1 MSGVQGGHG
10 GAGAVARR
18 LQLGSQLRRL
28 REASGVTRESAGY
41 EIRASESKISRME
54 LGRVGFKQ
62 RDVADLLTLY
72 GVTRESERAALL
84 ALVGETNTPGW
95 WHAYGEVVPP
105 WFQTYL
111 GLEEAAREISSY
123 EVQFIHGLLQTEE
136 YARAV
141 CLLGNP
147 NAAEEDIERR
157 VAVRMRRQHILRS
170 PDGPRL
176 LAVMDEAALRRP
188 CGGREVMRAQL
199 SRLGELAEHPRIT
212 LLVMPLGVG
221 GLAAESGAFTVLGFD
236 GAGDL
241 PDQVYL
247 EQFTTAIYLDRP
259 AEVAEYRTVLER
271 LRVGSLS
278 AEGTLGLLETA
289 LQDL

>member
-1 MSGVQGGHG
+1 MSGVQNGT
-10 GAGAVARR
+10 GAVARR
-18 LQLGSQLRRL
+18 LQLGTQLRRL
-28 REASGVTRESAGY
+28 REASGVTREDAGY

-72 GVTRESERAALL
+72 GVVQEAERSALL
-84 ALVGETNTPGW
+84 SLVGETNTPAW
-95 WHAYGEVVPP
+95 WQTYGEVVPP

-111 GLEEAAREISSY
+111 GLEEAAKEISSY
-123 EVQFIHGLLQTEE
+123 EVQFIHGLLQTED

-147 NAAEEDIERR
+147 TAPAEEIDRR
-157 VAVRMRRQHILRS
+157 VAVRMRRQHILHA
-170 PDGPRL
+170 PTGPQV

-188 CGGREVMRAQL
+188 CGGPEVMRRQL
-199 SRLGELAEHPRIT
+199 LRLIELAALPRLT

-221 GLAAESGAFTVLGFD
+221 GLAAESGAFTVLGF
-236 GAGDL
+236 GGSADL

-247 EQFTTAIYLDRP
+247 EQFTTAIYLDKP
-259 AEVAEYRTVLER
+259 AEVAEYDSVLRR
-271 LRVGSLS
+271 LRAGSLS
-278 AEGTLGLLETA
+278 PEATLGLLREA
-289 LQDL
+289 LRDL